1 MSSKIDTKYLI
12 SFFLRL
18 GISIVF
24 FYAAVASFLNPNN
37 WIGFLPQWMRNIFP
51 AELLLFAFSF
61 YELILGTWLISGKK
75 IFYAAILSS
84 LTLFLIITSN
94 ISELDV
100 LFRDIAI
107 LSSAVALILL
117 SYKEK

>member
-1 MSSKIDTKYLI
+1 MDNKYLI

-18 GISIVF
+18 GIAVVF

-37 WIGFLPQWMRNIFP
+37 WIGFLPQWMINIFP

-84 LTLFLIITSN
+84 LTLFLIIISN
-94 ISELDV
+94 MNELDI
-100 LFRDIAI
+100 LFRDISI
-107 LSSAVALILL
+107 LFSAVALIMLT
-117 SYKEK
+117 YREK